1 MKTMIKAVA
10 GAILMTVATAQA
22 APLYNNSGFAPSAK
36 VITFSEVA
44 LGGGTAVT
52 TQFAGVTFGTNGPG
66 NFYVGDGGYADANPV
81 SGAYLDSFSGGTYS
95 SVYDIDVQIMFRLA
109 GAFWEFNAPSTATFT
124 ALKNG
129 VALESFIY
137 SNSNCCSSA
146 EFVGFQGLSFDTL
159 RVSNITRTHFYM
171 DKLTYADVPEPGS
184 IALFGLAGV
193 GAAFARR
200 RKAASKAA

>member
-10 GAILMTVATAQA
+10 GAILMTVATAHA
-22 APLYNNSGFAPSAK
+22 APLYNGSGFAPSAK

-44 LGGGTAVT
+44 LGSGTAVT

-66 NFYVGDGGYADANPV
+66 SFYIGNGVYANANPV
-81 SGAYLDSFSGGTYS
+81 SGAYLDSFSGNS
-95 SVYDIDVQIMFRLA
+95 SASVYDIMFNNDVSSA
-109 GAFWEFNAPSTATFT
+109 GAFWEFNAPTTATFT

-137 SNSNCCSSA
+137 SNGNCCTSA
-146 EFVGFQGLSFDTL
+146 EFVGFQGLAFDTL
-159 RVSNITRTHFYM
+159 RVSNITGSHFYM

-200 RKAASKAA
+200 RKAARKAA